1 MEKFGKD
8 IFGKGFN
15 LKAEVT
21 NGHCPLCEAKTVF
34 VSIYQNFYRCM
45 SCGGDTEQKVNGVIS
60 YMPITDGKVPVLELV
75 KDNGPQEAQGL
86 WVRSRKK
93 TTS

>member
-1 MEKFGKD
+1 MEKFGKG

-21 NGHCPLCEAKTVF
+21 NGECPLCESKSVF

-45 SCGGDTEQKVNGVIS
+45 GCGGDIEQKVNGVIS
-60 YMPITDGKVPVLELV
+60 YMPITGAGLGPVPEIKLVDPDGPYK
-75 KDNGPQEAQGL
+75 A
-86 WVRSRKK
+86 
-93 TTS
+93 